1 MRAVR
6 GVVFF
11 TGIKSLKGLHGLLF
25 FLGGVYYSVSCH
37 YVEVV
42 DLYVNLTL
50 TTHSGILLLLKSFLL
65 SLPLFK
71 PCFKAQ
77 T

>member
-42 DLYVNLTL
+42 DLYVN
-50 TTHSGILLLLKSFLL
+50 
-65 SLPLFK
+65 
-71 PCFKAQ
+71 
-77 T
+77 